1 MGDYMDLKQYIPF
14 EKKEFRPH
22 QEEAINDI
30 LKSIEEGNKF
40 TILNAPVGVGKA
52 FSLDTIVPTDNGF
65 KKIKDIKIGD
75 YVFNDHGQKVKV
87 LNKSQIWYDRPC
99 FRITFKNGFEVIAD
113 ENHEWIC
120 NYNVD
125 SKQTKEFRK
134 RSTKEM
140 YENYRTKEKYRHY
153 IKKPSP
159 MQYSKKQ
166 LPIPP
171 YTLGIWLS
179 DGTATCSDITVN
191 NQDLSIWDEIENEG
205 FHISDKYRPKGNAN
219 TSAILNFHH
228 LLVENN
234 LIKNKHIPD
243 CYLNASYKDRL
254 SLVQGLIDGD
264 GHVDQR
270 GQVEF
275 SNNNYQIVKS
285 LKILLAS
292 FGIETR
298 ITSRIPKLNGKP
310 CSRNYR
316 LNFVATQDIPVTR
329 LSRYK
334 KNIRKPKRQWN
345 TTYAIYSI
353 EPVGLY
359 DTVCIQVEGGIFC
372 VGEEYIPTH
381 NSLIGYVLAKK
392 LEEDGLH
399 TYLCTGTKI
408 LQSQYIQDFK
418 DVKTIKGRANF
429 QCYTEPLLDC
439 ANGMCQSRSNF
450 HCESKPILKE
460 DWIFDGAPLPCD
472 SIEIDGIKR
481 FYGDPE
487 FDEMFTKN
495 MCPYWKQ
502 KINGIMSPITMLNY
516 DYLISDLRFVQHLPH
531 RKLLVADEAHNI
543 EKILMR
549 QLETSF
555 SPSAVF
561 RETDF
566 MFKESV
572 NIVDWIE
579 QVAEV
584 ADRYKKR
591 IKTVESERTKKRM
604 EEKYHKFV
612 TLHTLLEDNPAN
624 WVFIKD
630 KNNKGVYY
638 TFKPIMV
645 SEYSR
650 LIFSIAEHVLLMTG
664 TVLKQ
669 DIFARD
675 LGINDFSYIE
685 IPSVIPS
692 CNRPIVKMY
701 AGPMSKSSIDAT
713 MPNMIATIK
722 MLAEKHKNEKGL
734 ISTYTYSIANKLQK
748 ALRSDNRFM
757 FHDQNN
763 KEKVFERFK
772 KNKTNKILVSPVA
785 FEGVDFLY
793 DEARFHLIVKDPF
806 PNLGDRQL
814 SIRDNIDYGYIFR
827 ERCRVLS
834 QAYGRCNRASD
845 DHSITYLLDSRLESL
860 LGPSTLVTSYF
871 LEGLVD
877 MRYED
882 TLVLTDDAYS
892 KLTKDNKRKTHDFE
906 REVELHILHDIEDG
920 YDSLEKLHIAYKQF
934 PSDSYKYI
942 IPGVNRLL
950 KHGAI
955 KYK

>member
-1 MGDYMDLKQYIPF
+1 MDLKQYIPF
-14 EKKEFRPH
+14 EKKEFRQH
-22 QEEAINDI
+22 QEKAIGDI
-30 LKSIEEGNKF
+30 IDSIEDGNRF
-40 TILNAPVGVGKA
+40 TILNAPVGSG
-52 FSLDTIVPTDNGF
+52 
-65 KKIKDIKIGD
+65 
-75 YVFNDHGQKVKV
+75 
-87 LNKSQIWYDRPC
+87 
-99 FRITFKNGFEVIAD
+99 
-113 ENHEWIC
+113 
-120 NYNVD
+120 
-125 SKQTKEFRK
+125 
-134 RSTKEM
+134 
-140 YENYRTKEKYRHY
+140 
-153 IKKPSP
+153 
-159 MQYSKKQ
+159 
-166 LPIPP
+166 
-171 YTLGIWLS
+171 
-179 DGTATCSDITVN
+179 
-191 NQDLSIWDEIENEG
+191 
-205 FHISDKYRPKGNAN
+205 
-219 TSAILNFHH
+219 
-228 LLVENN
+228 
-234 LIKNKHIPD
+234 
-243 CYLNASYKDRL
+243 
-254 SLVQGLIDGD
+254 
-264 GHVDQR
+264 
-270 GQVEF
+270 
-275 SNNNYQIVKS
+275 KS
-285 LKILLAS
+285 LL
-292 FGIETR
+292 GY
-298 ITSRIPKLNGKP
+298 IT
-310 CSRNYR
+310 
-316 LNFVATQDIPVTR
+316 
-329 LSRYK
+329 
-334 KNIRKPKRQWN
+334 
-345 TTYAIYSI
+345 
-353 EPVGLY
+353 
-359 DTVCIQVEGGIFC
+359 
-372 VGEEYIPTH
+372 
-381 NSLIGYVLAKK
+381 AKYFENK
-392 LEEDGLH
+392 GHHH

-439 ANGMCQSRSNF
+439 ANGMCQSHSNF

-460 DWIFDGAPLPCD
+460 DWIFDGAPLPWD
-472 SIEIDGIKR
+472 PIEIDGIKR

-487 FDEMFTKN
+487 FDEMFIKN

-555 SPSAVF
+555 SPSVVF
-561 RETDF
+561 KETDF
-566 MFKESV
+566 MLKESI

-591 IKTVESERTKKRM
+591 IKTVESEKTKKRM

-630 KNNKGVYY
+630 QNSKGVYY
-638 TFKPIMV
+638 TFKPIMI

-701 AGPMSKSSIDAT
+701 AGSMARSSIDAT

-734 ISTYTYSIANKLQK
+734 INTYTYSIANRLQK
-748 ALRSDNRFM
+748 ALGSDSRFM

-772 KNKTNKILVSPVA
+772 KDKTNKILVSPVA
-785 FEGVDFLY
+785 FEGIDLSY
-793 DEARFHLIVKDPF
+793 DVARFHLIVKDPF
-806 PNLGDRQL
+806 PNIGDKQL
-814 SIRDNIDYGYIFR
+814 STRDSIDYGYIFR
-827 ERCRVLS
+827 DRCRALS
-834 QAYGRCNRASD
+834 QAYGRCVRGPSD
-845 DHSITYLLDSRLESL
+845 YAVTYLLDSRIESL

-882 TLVLTDDAYS
+882 TLILADDAYS
-892 KLTKDNKRKTHDFE
+892 RLTKDNKRKTHDFE
-906 REVELHILHDIEDG
+906 REVELNILHDIEDG
-920 YDSLEKLHIAYKQF
+920 YNSLEKLHTVYKQF

-955 KYK
+955 KYKE

>member
-1 MGDYMDLKQYIPF
+1 MDLKQYIPF
-14 EKKEFRPH
+14 EKKEFRQH
-22 QEEAINDI
+22 QEKAISDI
-30 LKSIEEGNKF
+30 IDSIEDGNRF
-40 TILNAPVGVGKA
+40 TILNAPVGSG
-52 FSLDTIVPTDNGF
+52 
-65 KKIKDIKIGD
+65 
-75 YVFNDHGQKVKV
+75 
-87 LNKSQIWYDRPC
+87 
-99 FRITFKNGFEVIAD
+99 
-113 ENHEWIC
+113 
-120 NYNVD
+120 
-125 SKQTKEFRK
+125 
-134 RSTKEM
+134 
-140 YENYRTKEKYRHY
+140 
-153 IKKPSP
+153 
-159 MQYSKKQ
+159 
-166 LPIPP
+166 
-171 YTLGIWLS
+171 
-179 DGTATCSDITVN
+179 
-191 NQDLSIWDEIENEG
+191 
-205 FHISDKYRPKGNAN
+205 
-219 TSAILNFHH
+219 
-228 LLVENN
+228 
-234 LIKNKHIPD
+234 
-243 CYLNASYKDRL
+243 
-254 SLVQGLIDGD
+254 
-264 GHVDQR
+264 
-270 GQVEF
+270 
-275 SNNNYQIVKS
+275 KS
-285 LKILLAS
+285 LL
-292 FGIETR
+292 GY
-298 ITSRIPKLNGKP
+298 IT
-310 CSRNYR
+310 
-316 LNFVATQDIPVTR
+316 
-329 LSRYK
+329 
-334 KNIRKPKRQWN
+334 
-345 TTYAIYSI
+345 
-353 EPVGLY
+353 
-359 DTVCIQVEGGIFC
+359 
-372 VGEEYIPTH
+372 
-381 NSLIGYVLAKK
+381 AKYFENK
-392 LEEDGLH
+392 GHHH

-439 ANGMCQSRSNF
+439 ANGMCQSHSNF

-472 SIEIDGIKR
+472 PIEIDGIKR

-555 SPSAVF
+555 SPSVVF
-561 RETDF
+561 KETDF

-591 IKTVESERTKKRM
+591 IKTVESEKTKKRM

-612 TLHTLLEDNPAN
+612 TLHALLEDNPAN

-630 KNNKGVYY
+630 QSSKGVYY
-638 TFKPIMV
+638 TFKPIMI

-701 AGPMSKSSIDAT
+701 AGSMSRSSIDST

-722 MLAEKHKNEKGL
+722 MLAEKHKDEKGL
-734 ISTYTYSIANKLQK
+734 INTYTYSIANRLQK
-748 ALRSDNRFM
+748 ALGSDSRFM

-785 FEGVDFLY
+785 FEGIDLLY
-793 DEARFHLIVKDPF
+793 DAARFHLIVKDPF
-806 PNLGDRQL
+806 PNIGDKQL
-814 SIRDNIDYGYIFR
+814 STRDSIDYGYIFR
-827 ERCRVLS
+827 DRCRILS
-834 QAYGRCNRASD
+834 QAYGRCIRAPSD
-845 DHSITYLLDSRLESL
+845 YAVTYLLDSRIESL

-892 KLTKDNKRKTHDFE
+892 KLTKDNKRKTHEFE
-906 REVELHILHDIEDG
+906 REVELNILHDIEDG

>member
-1 MGDYMDLKQYIPF
+1 MDLKQYIPF
-14 EKKEFRPH
+14 EKKEFRQH
-22 QEEAINDI
+22 QEKAIGDI
-30 LKSIEEGNKF
+30 IDSIEDGNRF
-40 TILNAPVGVGKA
+40 TILNAPVGSG
-52 FSLDTIVPTDNGF
+52 
-65 KKIKDIKIGD
+65 
-75 YVFNDHGQKVKV
+75 
-87 LNKSQIWYDRPC
+87 
-99 FRITFKNGFEVIAD
+99 
-113 ENHEWIC
+113 
-120 NYNVD
+120 
-125 SKQTKEFRK
+125 
-134 RSTKEM
+134 
-140 YENYRTKEKYRHY
+140 
-153 IKKPSP
+153 
-159 MQYSKKQ
+159 
-166 LPIPP
+166 
-171 YTLGIWLS
+171 
-179 DGTATCSDITVN
+179 
-191 NQDLSIWDEIENEG
+191 
-205 FHISDKYRPKGNAN
+205 
-219 TSAILNFHH
+219 
-228 LLVENN
+228 
-234 LIKNKHIPD
+234 
-243 CYLNASYKDRL
+243 
-254 SLVQGLIDGD
+254 
-264 GHVDQR
+264 
-270 GQVEF
+270 
-275 SNNNYQIVKS
+275 KS
-285 LKILLAS
+285 LL
-292 FGIETR
+292 GY
-298 ITSRIPKLNGKP
+298 IT
-310 CSRNYR
+310 
-316 LNFVATQDIPVTR
+316 
-329 LSRYK
+329 
-334 KNIRKPKRQWN
+334 
-345 TTYAIYSI
+345 
-353 EPVGLY
+353 
-359 DTVCIQVEGGIFC
+359 
-372 VGEEYIPTH
+372 
-381 NSLIGYVLAKK
+381 AKYFENK
-392 LEEDGLH
+392 GHHH

-439 ANGMCQSRSNF
+439 ANGMCQSHSNF

-460 DWIFDGAPLPCD
+460 DWIFDGAPLPWD
-472 SIEIDGIKR
+472 PIEIDGIKR

-555 SPSAVF
+555 SPSVVF
-561 RETDF
+561 KETDF

-591 IKTVESERTKKRM
+591 IKTVESEKTKKRM

-624 WVFIKD
+624 WVFTKD
-630 KNNKGVYY
+630 KNSKGVYY
-638 TFKPIMV
+638 TFKPIMI

-675 LGINDFSYIE
+675 LGIDDFSYIE

-701 AGPMSKSSIDAT
+701 AGSMARSSIDAT

-734 ISTYTYSIANKLQK
+734 INTYTYSIANRLQK
-748 ALRSDNRFM
+748 ALGSDSRFM

-772 KNKTNKILVSPVA
+772 KDKTNKILVSPVA
-785 FEGVDFLY
+785 FEGIDLSY
-793 DEARFHLIVKDPF
+793 DVARFHLIVKDPF
-806 PNLGDRQL
+806 PNIGDKQL
-814 SIRDNIDYGYIFR
+814 STRDSIDYGYIFR
-827 ERCRVLS
+827 DRCRVLS
-834 QAYGRCNRASD
+834 QAYGRCIRGPSD
-845 DHSITYLLDSRLESL
+845 YAVTYLLDSRIENL

-892 KLTKDNKRKTHDFE
+892 KLTKDNKRKTHEFE
-906 REVELHILHDIEDG
+906 REVELNILHDIEDG

>member
-1 MGDYMDLKQYIPF
+1 MDLRQYIPF
-14 EKKEFRPH
+14 EEKKFRPH
-22 QEEAINDI
+22 QEKAINDI
-30 LKSIEEGNKF
+30 LDSIEDGNRF
-40 TILNAPVGVGKA
+40 TILNAPVGSGK
-52 FSLDTIVPTDNGF
+52 
-65 KKIKDIKIGD
+65 
-75 YVFNDHGQKVKV
+75 
-87 LNKSQIWYDRPC
+87 
-99 FRITFKNGFEVIAD
+99 
-113 ENHEWIC
+113 
-120 NYNVD
+120 
-125 SKQTKEFRK
+125 
-134 RSTKEM
+134 
-140 YENYRTKEKYRHY
+140 
-153 IKKPSP
+153 
-159 MQYSKKQ
+159 
-166 LPIPP
+166 
-171 YTLGIWLS
+171 
-179 DGTATCSDITVN
+179 
-191 NQDLSIWDEIENEG
+191 
-205 FHISDKYRPKGNAN
+205 
-219 TSAILNFHH
+219 
-228 LLVENN
+228 
-234 LIKNKHIPD
+234 
-243 CYLNASYKDRL
+243 
-254 SLVQGLIDGD
+254 
-264 GHVDQR
+264 
-270 GQVEF
+270 
-275 SNNNYQIVKS
+275 
-285 LKILLAS
+285 
-292 FGIETR
+292 
-298 ITSRIPKLNGKP
+298 
-310 CSRNYR
+310 
-316 LNFVATQDIPVTR
+316 
-329 LSRYK
+329 
-334 KNIRKPKRQWN
+334 
-345 TTYAIYSI
+345 
-353 EPVGLY
+353 
-359 DTVCIQVEGGIFC
+359 
-372 VGEEYIPTH
+372 
-381 NSLIGYVLAKK
+381 SLIGYVLAKK

-439 ANGMCQSRSNF
+439 ANGMCQSHSNF

-460 DWIFDGAPLPCD
+460 DWIFDGAPLPWD
-472 SIEIDGIKR
+472 PIEIDGIKR

-555 SPSAVF
+555 SPSVVF
-561 RETDF
+561 KETDF

-572 NIVDWIE
+572 NILDWIE

-591 IKTVESERTKKRM
+591 IKTVESEKTKKRM

-630 KNNKGVYY
+630 KNSKGVYY

-701 AGPMSKSSIDAT
+701 AGSMARSSIDAT

-734 ISTYTYSIANKLQK
+734 INTYTYSIANRLQK
-748 ALRSDNRFM
+748 ALGSDSRFM

-785 FEGVDFLY
+785 IEGIDLSY
-793 DEARFHLIVKDPF
+793 DLARFHLIVKDPF
-806 PNLGDRQL
+806 PNIGDKQL
-814 SIRDNIDYGYIFR
+814 STRDNIDYGYIFR
-827 ERCRVLS
+827 DRCRVLS
-834 QAYGRCNRASD
+834 QAYGRCIRAPSD
-845 DHSITYLLDSRLESL
+845 YAVTYLLDSRIESL

-882 TLVLTDDAYS
+882 TLVLADDAYS
-892 KLTKDNKRKTHDFE
+892 RLTKDNKRKTHDFE
-906 REVELHILHDIEDG
+906 REVELNILHDIEDG
-920 YDSLEKLHIAYKQF
+920 YNSLEKLHTAYKQF

-955 KYK
+955 KYKE

>member
-1 MGDYMDLKQYIPF
+1 MDLKQYIPF
-14 EKKEFRPH
+14 EKKEFRQH
-22 QEEAINDI
+22 QEKAICDI
-30 LKSIEEGNKF
+30 IDSIEDGNRF
-40 TILNAPVGVGKA
+40 TILNAPVGSG
-52 FSLDTIVPTDNGF
+52 
-65 KKIKDIKIGD
+65 
-75 YVFNDHGQKVKV
+75 
-87 LNKSQIWYDRPC
+87 
-99 FRITFKNGFEVIAD
+99 
-113 ENHEWIC
+113 
-120 NYNVD
+120 
-125 SKQTKEFRK
+125 
-134 RSTKEM
+134 
-140 YENYRTKEKYRHY
+140 
-153 IKKPSP
+153 
-159 MQYSKKQ
+159 
-166 LPIPP
+166 
-171 YTLGIWLS
+171 
-179 DGTATCSDITVN
+179 
-191 NQDLSIWDEIENEG
+191 
-205 FHISDKYRPKGNAN
+205 
-219 TSAILNFHH
+219 
-228 LLVENN
+228 
-234 LIKNKHIPD
+234 
-243 CYLNASYKDRL
+243 
-254 SLVQGLIDGD
+254 
-264 GHVDQR
+264 
-270 GQVEF
+270 
-275 SNNNYQIVKS
+275 KS
-285 LKILLAS
+285 LL
-292 FGIETR
+292 GY
-298 ITSRIPKLNGKP
+298 IT
-310 CSRNYR
+310 
-316 LNFVATQDIPVTR
+316 
-329 LSRYK
+329 
-334 KNIRKPKRQWN
+334 
-345 TTYAIYSI
+345 
-353 EPVGLY
+353 
-359 DTVCIQVEGGIFC
+359 
-372 VGEEYIPTH
+372 
-381 NSLIGYVLAKK
+381 AKYFENK
-392 LEEDGLH
+392 GHHH

-439 ANGMCQSRSNF
+439 ANGMCQSHSNF

-460 DWIFDGAPLPCD
+460 DWIFDGAPLPWD
-472 SIEIDGIKR
+472 PIEIDGIKR

-555 SPSAVF
+555 SPSVVF
-561 RETDF
+561 KETDF

-591 IKTVESERTKKRM
+591 IKTVESEKTKKRM

-624 WVFIKD
+624 WVFTKD
-630 KNNKGVYY
+630 KNSKGVYY
-638 TFKPIMV
+638 TFKPIMI

-675 LGINDFSYIE
+675 LGIDDFSYIE

-701 AGPMSKSSIDAT
+701 AGSMARSSIDAT

-734 ISTYTYSIANKLQK
+734 INTYTYSIANRLQK
-748 ALRSDNRFM
+748 ALGSDSRFM

-772 KNKTNKILVSPVA
+772 KDKTNKILVSPVA
-785 FEGVDFLY
+785 FEGIDLSY
-793 DEARFHLIVKDPF
+793 DVARFHLIVKDPF
-806 PNLGDRQL
+806 PNIGDKQL
-814 SIRDNIDYGYIFR
+814 STRDSIDYGYIFR
-827 ERCRVLS
+827 DRCRVLS
-834 QAYGRCNRASD
+834 QAYGRCIRGPSD
-845 DHSITYLLDSRLESL
+845 YAVTYLLDSRIENL

-892 KLTKDNKRKTHDFE
+892 KLTKDNKRKTHEFE
-906 REVELHILHDIEDG
+906 REVELNILHDIEDG

>member
-1 MGDYMDLKQYIPF
+1 MDLKQYIPF
-14 EKKEFRPH
+14 EKKEFRQH
-22 QEEAINDI
+22 QEKAICDI
-30 LKSIEEGNKF
+30 IDSIEDGNRF
-40 TILNAPVGVGKA
+40 TILNAPVGSG
-52 FSLDTIVPTDNGF
+52 
-65 KKIKDIKIGD
+65 
-75 YVFNDHGQKVKV
+75 
-87 LNKSQIWYDRPC
+87 
-99 FRITFKNGFEVIAD
+99 
-113 ENHEWIC
+113 
-120 NYNVD
+120 
-125 SKQTKEFRK
+125 
-134 RSTKEM
+134 
-140 YENYRTKEKYRHY
+140 
-153 IKKPSP
+153 
-159 MQYSKKQ
+159 
-166 LPIPP
+166 
-171 YTLGIWLS
+171 
-179 DGTATCSDITVN
+179 
-191 NQDLSIWDEIENEG
+191 
-205 FHISDKYRPKGNAN
+205 
-219 TSAILNFHH
+219 
-228 LLVENN
+228 
-234 LIKNKHIPD
+234 
-243 CYLNASYKDRL
+243 
-254 SLVQGLIDGD
+254 
-264 GHVDQR
+264 
-270 GQVEF
+270 
-275 SNNNYQIVKS
+275 KS
-285 LKILLAS
+285 LL
-292 FGIETR
+292 GY
-298 ITSRIPKLNGKP
+298 IT
-310 CSRNYR
+310 
-316 LNFVATQDIPVTR
+316 
-329 LSRYK
+329 
-334 KNIRKPKRQWN
+334 
-345 TTYAIYSI
+345 
-353 EPVGLY
+353 
-359 DTVCIQVEGGIFC
+359 
-372 VGEEYIPTH
+372 
-381 NSLIGYVLAKK
+381 AKYFENK
-392 LEEDGLH
+392 GHHH

-439 ANGMCQSRSNF
+439 ANGMCQSHSNF

-460 DWIFDGAPLPCD
+460 DWIFDGAPLPWD
-472 SIEIDGIKR
+472 PIEIDGIKR

-487 FDEMFTKN
+487 FDDMFTKD

-555 SPSAVF
+555 SPSVVF
-561 RETDF
+561 KETDF
-566 MFKESV
+566 MLKESV

-591 IKTVESERTKKRM
+591 IKTVESEKTKKRM

-630 KNNKGVYY
+630 QSSKGVYY

-692 CNRPIVKMY
+692 RNRPIVKMY
-701 AGPMSKSSIDAT
+701 AGSMARSSIDAT

-734 ISTYTYSIANKLQK
+734 INTYTYSIANRLQK
-748 ALRSDNRFM
+748 ALGSDSRFM

-785 FEGVDFLY
+785 FEGIDLLY
-793 DEARFHLIVKDPF
+793 DAARFHLIVKDPF
-806 PNLGDRQL
+806 PNIGDKQL
-814 SIRDNIDYGYIFR
+814 STRDSIDYGYIFR
-827 ERCRVLS
+827 DRCRILS
-834 QAYGRCNRASD
+834 QAYGRCIRGPSD
-845 DHSITYLLDSRLESL
+845 YAVTYLLDSRIESL

-882 TLVLTDDAYS
+882 TLILADDAYS
-892 KLTKDNKRKTHDFE
+892 RLTKDNKRKTHDFE
-906 REVELHILHDIEDG
+906 REVELNILHDIEDG
-920 YDSLEKLHIAYKQF
+920 YNSLEKLHTAYKQF

-942 IPGVNRLL
+942 IPGVNMLL

-955 KYK
+955 KYKE

>member
-1 MGDYMDLKQYIPF
+1 MDLKQYIPF
-14 EKKEFRPH
+14 EKKGFRPH

-65 KKIKDIKIGD
+65 KEIKDIKIGD
-75 YVFNDHGQKVKV
+75 YVFNDQGQKVKV

-120 NYNVD
+120 NYSID
-125 SKQTKEFRK
+125 SRQTKEFRK

-140 YENYRTKEKYRHY
+140 YENYRTREKYRHY

-191 NQDLSIWDEIENEG
+191 NQDLIIWDEIENEG
-205 FHISDKYRPKGNAN
+205 FHISDKYRSKGNAN

-228 LLVENN
+228 LLRENN

-254 SLVQGLIDGD
+254 SLIQGLIDGD
-264 GHVDQR
+264 GYVDQR

-298 ITSRIPKLNGKP
+298 IASRIPKLNGKP

-316 LNFVATQDIPVTR
+316 LTFGATQDIQVTR
-329 LSRYK
+329 LPRYK
-334 KNIRKPKRQWN
+334 KNIRRPKRQWN
-345 TTYAIYSI
+345 TTYSIYSI
-353 EPVGLY
+353 EPAGLY

-392 LEEDGLH
+392 LEEDDLH

-439 ANGMCQSRSNF
+439 ANGMCQSHSNF

-460 DWIFDGAPLPCD
+460 DWIFDGAPLPWD
-472 SIEIDGIKR
+472 PIEINGVKR

-566 MFKESV
+566 MLKESV

-591 IKTVESERTKKRM
+591 IKTVESEKTKKRM

-630 KNNKGVYY
+630 QNSKGVYY

-692 CNRPIVKMY
+692 RNRPIVKMY
-701 AGPMSKSSIDAT
+701 AGSMARSSIDTT

-734 ISTYTYSIANKLQK
+734 INTYTYSIANRLQK
-748 ALRSDNRFM
+748 ALGSDSRFV

-785 FEGVDFLY
+785 FEGIDLPY
-793 DEARFHLIVKDPF
+793 DVARFHLIVKDPF
-806 PNLGDRQL
+806 PNIGDKQL
-814 SIRDNIDYGYIFR
+814 STRDSIDYGYIFR
-827 ERCRVLS
+827 DRCRILS
-834 QAYGRCNRASD
+834 QAYGRCIRAPSD
-845 DHSITYLLDSRLESL
+845 YAVTYLLDSRIESL

-882 TLVLTDDAYS
+882 TLTLTDDAYS
-892 KLTKDNKRKTHDFE
+892 RLTKDNKRKTHDFE
-906 REVELHILHDIEDG
+906 REVELNILHDIEDG
-920 YDSLEKLHIAYKQF
+920 YNSLEKLHTAYKQF

-955 KYK
+955 KYKE

>member
-1 MGDYMDLKQYIPF
+1 MDLKQYIPF
-14 EKKEFRPH
+14 EKKEFRQH
-22 QEEAINDI
+22 QEKAICDI
-30 LKSIEEGNKF
+30 IDSIEDGNRF
-40 TILNAPVGVGKA
+40 TILNAPVGSG
-52 FSLDTIVPTDNGF
+52 
-65 KKIKDIKIGD
+65 
-75 YVFNDHGQKVKV
+75 
-87 LNKSQIWYDRPC
+87 
-99 FRITFKNGFEVIAD
+99 
-113 ENHEWIC
+113 
-120 NYNVD
+120 
-125 SKQTKEFRK
+125 
-134 RSTKEM
+134 
-140 YENYRTKEKYRHY
+140 
-153 IKKPSP
+153 
-159 MQYSKKQ
+159 
-166 LPIPP
+166 
-171 YTLGIWLS
+171 
-179 DGTATCSDITVN
+179 
-191 NQDLSIWDEIENEG
+191 
-205 FHISDKYRPKGNAN
+205 
-219 TSAILNFHH
+219 
-228 LLVENN
+228 
-234 LIKNKHIPD
+234 
-243 CYLNASYKDRL
+243 
-254 SLVQGLIDGD
+254 
-264 GHVDQR
+264 
-270 GQVEF
+270 
-275 SNNNYQIVKS
+275 KS
-285 LKILLAS
+285 LL
-292 FGIETR
+292 GY
-298 ITSRIPKLNGKP
+298 IT
-310 CSRNYR
+310 
-316 LNFVATQDIPVTR
+316 
-329 LSRYK
+329 
-334 KNIRKPKRQWN
+334 
-345 TTYAIYSI
+345 
-353 EPVGLY
+353 
-359 DTVCIQVEGGIFC
+359 
-372 VGEEYIPTH
+372 
-381 NSLIGYVLAKK
+381 AKYFENK
-392 LEEDGLH
+392 GHHH

-439 ANGMCQSRSNF
+439 ANGMCQSHSNF

-460 DWIFDGAPLPCD
+460 DWIFDGAPLPWD
-472 SIEIDGIKR
+472 PIEIDGIKR

-555 SPSAVF
+555 SPSVVF
-561 RETDF
+561 KETDF

-591 IKTVESERTKKRM
+591 IKTVESEKTKKRM

-624 WVFIKD
+624 WVFTKD
-630 KNNKGVYY
+630 KNSKGVYY
-638 TFKPIMV
+638 TFKPIMI

-675 LGINDFSYIE
+675 LGIDDFSYIE

-701 AGPMSKSSIDAT
+701 AGSMARSSIDAT

-722 MLAEKHKNEKGL
+722 MIAEKHKNEKGL
-734 ISTYTYSIANKLQK
+734 INTYTYSIANRLQK
-748 ALRSDNRFM
+748 ALGSDSRFM

-772 KNKTNKILVSPVA
+772 KDKTNKILVSPVA
-785 FEGVDFLY
+785 FEGIDLSY
-793 DEARFHLIVKDPF
+793 DVARFHLIVKDPF
-806 PNLGDRQL
+806 PNIGDKQL
-814 SIRDNIDYGYIFR
+814 STRDSIDYGYIFR
-827 ERCRVLS
+827 DRCRVLS
-834 QAYGRCNRASD
+834 QAYGRCIRGPSD
-845 DHSITYLLDSRLESL
+845 YAVTYLLDSRIENL

-892 KLTKDNKRKTHDFE
+892 KLTKDNKRKTHEFE
-906 REVELHILHDIEDG
+906 REVELNILHDIEDG

>member
-1 MGDYMDLKQYIPF
+1 MDLRQYIPF
-14 EKKEFRPH
+14 EEKKFRPH
-22 QEEAINDI
+22 QEKAINDI
-30 LKSIEEGNKF
+30 LDSIEDGNRF
-40 TILNAPVGVGKA
+40 TILNAPVGSG
-52 FSLDTIVPTDNGF
+52 
-65 KKIKDIKIGD
+65 
-75 YVFNDHGQKVKV
+75 
-87 LNKSQIWYDRPC
+87 
-99 FRITFKNGFEVIAD
+99 
-113 ENHEWIC
+113 
-120 NYNVD
+120 
-125 SKQTKEFRK
+125 
-134 RSTKEM
+134 
-140 YENYRTKEKYRHY
+140 
-153 IKKPSP
+153 
-159 MQYSKKQ
+159 
-166 LPIPP
+166 
-171 YTLGIWLS
+171 
-179 DGTATCSDITVN
+179 
-191 NQDLSIWDEIENEG
+191 
-205 FHISDKYRPKGNAN
+205 
-219 TSAILNFHH
+219 
-228 LLVENN
+228 
-234 LIKNKHIPD
+234 
-243 CYLNASYKDRL
+243 
-254 SLVQGLIDGD
+254 
-264 GHVDQR
+264 
-270 GQVEF
+270 
-275 SNNNYQIVKS
+275 KS
-285 LKILLAS
+285 LL
-292 FGIETR
+292 
-298 ITSRIPKLNGKP
+298 
-310 CSRNYR
+310 
-316 LNFVATQDIPVTR
+316 
-329 LSRYK
+329 
-334 KNIRKPKRQWN
+334 
-345 TTYAIYSI
+345 
-353 EPVGLY
+353 
-359 DTVCIQVEGGIFC
+359 
-372 VGEEYIPTH
+372 
-381 NSLIGYVLAKK
+381 GYVLAKK

-439 ANGMCQSRSNF
+439 ANGMCQSHSNF

-472 SIEIDGIKR
+472 PIEIDGIKR

-555 SPSAVF
+555 SPSVVF
-561 RETDF
+561 KEIDF

-591 IKTVESERTKKRM
+591 IKTVESEKTKKRM

-630 KNNKGVYY
+630 KNSKGVYY

-685 IPSVIPS
+685 IPSIIPS
-692 CNRPIVKMY
+692 RNRPIVKMY
-701 AGPMSKSSIDAT
+701 AGSMARSSIDST

-722 MLAEKHKNEKGL
+722 MLAEKHKDEKGL
-734 ISTYTYSIANKLQK
+734 INTYTYSIANRLQK
-748 ALRSDNRFM
+748 ALGSDSRFL

-785 FEGVDFLY
+785 FEGIDLLY
-793 DEARFHLIVKDPF
+793 DAARFHLIVKDPF
-806 PNLGDRQL
+806 PNIGDKQL
-814 SIRDNIDYGYIFR
+814 STRDSIDYGYIFR
-827 ERCRVLS
+827 DRCRILS
-834 QAYGRCNRASD
+834 QAYGRCVRAPSD
-845 DHSITYLLDSRLESL
+845 YAVTYLLDSRIESL

-892 KLTKDNKRKTHDFE
+892 KLTKDNKRKTHEFE
-906 REVELHILHDIEDG
+906 REVELNILHDIEDG

>member
-1 MGDYMDLKQYIPF
+1 MDLRQYIPF
-14 EKKEFRPH
+14 EEKKFRPH
-22 QEEAINDI
+22 QEKAINDI
-30 LKSIEEGNKF
+30 LDSIEDGNRF
-40 TILNAPVGVGKA
+40 TILNAPVGSGK
-52 FSLDTIVPTDNGF
+52 
-65 KKIKDIKIGD
+65 
-75 YVFNDHGQKVKV
+75 
-87 LNKSQIWYDRPC
+87 
-99 FRITFKNGFEVIAD
+99 
-113 ENHEWIC
+113 
-120 NYNVD
+120 
-125 SKQTKEFRK
+125 
-134 RSTKEM
+134 
-140 YENYRTKEKYRHY
+140 
-153 IKKPSP
+153 
-159 MQYSKKQ
+159 
-166 LPIPP
+166 
-171 YTLGIWLS
+171 
-179 DGTATCSDITVN
+179 
-191 NQDLSIWDEIENEG
+191 
-205 FHISDKYRPKGNAN
+205 
-219 TSAILNFHH
+219 
-228 LLVENN
+228 
-234 LIKNKHIPD
+234 
-243 CYLNASYKDRL
+243 
-254 SLVQGLIDGD
+254 
-264 GHVDQR
+264 
-270 GQVEF
+270 
-275 SNNNYQIVKS
+275 
-285 LKILLAS
+285 
-292 FGIETR
+292 
-298 ITSRIPKLNGKP
+298 
-310 CSRNYR
+310 
-316 LNFVATQDIPVTR
+316 
-329 LSRYK
+329 
-334 KNIRKPKRQWN
+334 
-345 TTYAIYSI
+345 
-353 EPVGLY
+353 
-359 DTVCIQVEGGIFC
+359 
-372 VGEEYIPTH
+372 
-381 NSLIGYVLAKK
+381 SLIGYVLAKK

-429 QCYTEPLLDC
+429 QCYMEPLLDC
-439 ANGMCQSRSNF
+439 ANGMCQSHSNF

-460 DWIFDGAPLPCD
+460 DWIFDGAPLPWD
-472 SIEIDGIKR
+472 PIEIDGIKR

-555 SPSAVF
+555 SPSVVF
-561 RETDF
+561 KETDF

-572 NIVDWIE
+572 NILDWIE

-591 IKTVESERTKKRM
+591 IKTVESEKTKKRM

-630 KNNKGVYY
+630 KNSKGVYY

-701 AGPMSKSSIDAT
+701 AGSMARSSIDAT

-734 ISTYTYSIANKLQK
+734 INTYTYSIANRLQK
-748 ALRSDNRFM
+748 ALGSDSRFM

-785 FEGVDFLY
+785 IEGIDLSY
-793 DEARFHLIVKDPF
+793 DLARFHLIVKDPF
-806 PNLGDRQL
+806 PNIGDKQL
-814 SIRDNIDYGYIFR
+814 STRDNIDYGYIFR
-827 ERCRVLS
+827 DRCRVLS
-834 QAYGRCNRASD
+834 QAYGRCIRAPSD
-845 DHSITYLLDSRLESL
+845 YAVTYLLDSRIESL

-882 TLVLTDDAYS
+882 TLVLADDAYS
-892 KLTKDNKRKTHDFE
+892 RLTKDNKRKTHDFE
-906 REVELHILHDIEDG
+906 REVELNILHDIEDG
-920 YDSLEKLHIAYKQF
+920 YNSLEKLHTAYKQF

-955 KYK
+955 KYKE

>member
-1 MGDYMDLKQYIPF
+1 MDLRQYIPF
-14 EKKEFRPH
+14 EKKEFRQH
-22 QEEAINDI
+22 QEKAICDI
-30 LKSIEEGNKF
+30 IDSIEDGNRF
-40 TILNAPVGVGKA
+40 TILNAPVGSG
-52 FSLDTIVPTDNGF
+52 
-65 KKIKDIKIGD
+65 
-75 YVFNDHGQKVKV
+75 
-87 LNKSQIWYDRPC
+87 
-99 FRITFKNGFEVIAD
+99 
-113 ENHEWIC
+113 
-120 NYNVD
+120 
-125 SKQTKEFRK
+125 
-134 RSTKEM
+134 
-140 YENYRTKEKYRHY
+140 
-153 IKKPSP
+153 
-159 MQYSKKQ
+159 
-166 LPIPP
+166 
-171 YTLGIWLS
+171 
-179 DGTATCSDITVN
+179 
-191 NQDLSIWDEIENEG
+191 
-205 FHISDKYRPKGNAN
+205 
-219 TSAILNFHH
+219 
-228 LLVENN
+228 
-234 LIKNKHIPD
+234 
-243 CYLNASYKDRL
+243 
-254 SLVQGLIDGD
+254 
-264 GHVDQR
+264 
-270 GQVEF
+270 
-275 SNNNYQIVKS
+275 KS
-285 LKILLAS
+285 LL
-292 FGIETR
+292 GY
-298 ITSRIPKLNGKP
+298 IT
-310 CSRNYR
+310 
-316 LNFVATQDIPVTR
+316 
-329 LSRYK
+329 
-334 KNIRKPKRQWN
+334 
-345 TTYAIYSI
+345 
-353 EPVGLY
+353 
-359 DTVCIQVEGGIFC
+359 
-372 VGEEYIPTH
+372 
-381 NSLIGYVLAKK
+381 AKYFENK
-392 LEEDGLH
+392 GHHH

-439 ANGMCQSRSNF
+439 ANGMCQSHSNF

-460 DWIFDGAPLPCD
+460 DWIFDGVPLPWD
-472 SIEIDGIKR
+472 PIEIDGVKR

-487 FDEMFTKN
+487 FDEMFTKD

-555 SPSAVF
+555 SPSVVF
-561 RETDF
+561 KETDF

-591 IKTVESERTKKRM
+591 IKTVESEKTKKRM

-630 KNNKGVYY
+630 QNSKGVYY
-638 TFKPIMV
+638 TFKPIMI

-675 LGINDFSYIE
+675 LGIDDFSYIE

-701 AGPMSKSSIDAT
+701 AGPMSRSSIDAT

-734 ISTYTYSIANKLQK
+734 INTYTYSIANRLQK
-748 ALRSDNRFM
+748 VLGSDSRFM

-772 KNKTNKILVSPVA
+772 KDKTNKILVSPVA
-785 FEGVDFLY
+785 FEGIDLSY
-793 DEARFHLIVKDPF
+793 DVARFHLIVKDPF
-806 PNLGDRQL
+806 PNIGDKQL
-814 SIRDNIDYGYIFR
+814 STRDSIDYGYIFR
-827 ERCRVLS
+827 DRCRVLS
-834 QAYGRCNRASD
+834 QAYGRCIRGPSD
-845 DHSITYLLDSRLESL
+845 YAVTYLLDSRIESL

-892 KLTKDNKRKTHDFE
+892 KLTKDNKRKTHEFE
-906 REVELHILHDIEDG
+906 REVELNILHDIEDG

>member
-1 MGDYMDLKQYIPF
+1 MDLRQYIPF
-14 EKKEFRPH
+14 EEKKFRPH
-22 QEEAINDI
+22 QEKAINDI
-30 LKSIEEGNKF
+30 LDSIEDGNRF
-40 TILNAPVGVGKA
+40 TILNAPVGSG
-52 FSLDTIVPTDNGF
+52 
-65 KKIKDIKIGD
+65 
-75 YVFNDHGQKVKV
+75 
-87 LNKSQIWYDRPC
+87 
-99 FRITFKNGFEVIAD
+99 
-113 ENHEWIC
+113 
-120 NYNVD
+120 
-125 SKQTKEFRK
+125 
-134 RSTKEM
+134 
-140 YENYRTKEKYRHY
+140 
-153 IKKPSP
+153 
-159 MQYSKKQ
+159 
-166 LPIPP
+166 
-171 YTLGIWLS
+171 
-179 DGTATCSDITVN
+179 
-191 NQDLSIWDEIENEG
+191 
-205 FHISDKYRPKGNAN
+205 
-219 TSAILNFHH
+219 
-228 LLVENN
+228 
-234 LIKNKHIPD
+234 
-243 CYLNASYKDRL
+243 
-254 SLVQGLIDGD
+254 
-264 GHVDQR
+264 
-270 GQVEF
+270 
-275 SNNNYQIVKS
+275 KS
-285 LKILLAS
+285 LL
-292 FGIETR
+292 
-298 ITSRIPKLNGKP
+298 
-310 CSRNYR
+310 
-316 LNFVATQDIPVTR
+316 
-329 LSRYK
+329 
-334 KNIRKPKRQWN
+334 
-345 TTYAIYSI
+345 
-353 EPVGLY
+353 
-359 DTVCIQVEGGIFC
+359 
-372 VGEEYIPTH
+372 
-381 NSLIGYVLAKK
+381 GYVLAKK

-439 ANGMCQSRSNF
+439 ANGMCQSHSNF

-472 SIEIDGIKR
+472 PIEIDGIKR

-555 SPSAVF
+555 SPSVVF
-561 RETDF
+561 KETDF

-591 IKTVESERTKKRM
+591 IKTVESEKTKKRM

-630 KNNKGVYY
+630 KNSKGVYY

-701 AGPMSKSSIDAT
+701 AGSMARSSIDTT

-734 ISTYTYSIANKLQK
+734 INTYTYSIANRLQK
-748 ALRSDNRFM
+748 ALGSDSRFM

-785 FEGVDFLY
+785 FEGIDLLY
-793 DEARFHLIVKDPF
+793 DAARFHLIVKDPF
-806 PNLGDRQL
+806 PNIGDKQL
-814 SIRDNIDYGYIFR
+814 STRDSIDYGYIFR
-827 ERCRVLS
+827 DRCRILS
-834 QAYGRCNRASD
+834 QAYGRCIRAPSD
-845 DHSITYLLDSRLESL
+845 YAVTYLLDSRIESL

-882 TLVLTDDAYS
+882 TLILADDAYS
-892 KLTKDNKRKTHDFE
+892 RLTKDNKRKTHDFE
-906 REVELHILHDIEDG
+906 REVELNILHDIEDG
-920 YDSLEKLHIAYKQF
+920 YNSLEKLHTAYKQF

-955 KYK
+955 KYKE

>member
-1 MGDYMDLKQYIPF
+1 MDLRQYIPF
-14 EKKEFRPH
+14 EEKKFRPH
-22 QEEAINDI
+22 QEKAINDI
-30 LKSIEEGNKF
+30 LDSIEDGNRF
-40 TILNAPVGVGKA
+40 TILNAPVGSG
-52 FSLDTIVPTDNGF
+52 
-65 KKIKDIKIGD
+65 
-75 YVFNDHGQKVKV
+75 
-87 LNKSQIWYDRPC
+87 
-99 FRITFKNGFEVIAD
+99 
-113 ENHEWIC
+113 
-120 NYNVD
+120 
-125 SKQTKEFRK
+125 
-134 RSTKEM
+134 
-140 YENYRTKEKYRHY
+140 
-153 IKKPSP
+153 
-159 MQYSKKQ
+159 
-166 LPIPP
+166 
-171 YTLGIWLS
+171 
-179 DGTATCSDITVN
+179 
-191 NQDLSIWDEIENEG
+191 
-205 FHISDKYRPKGNAN
+205 
-219 TSAILNFHH
+219 
-228 LLVENN
+228 
-234 LIKNKHIPD
+234 
-243 CYLNASYKDRL
+243 
-254 SLVQGLIDGD
+254 
-264 GHVDQR
+264 
-270 GQVEF
+270 
-275 SNNNYQIVKS
+275 KS
-285 LKILLAS
+285 LL
-292 FGIETR
+292 
-298 ITSRIPKLNGKP
+298 
-310 CSRNYR
+310 
-316 LNFVATQDIPVTR
+316 
-329 LSRYK
+329 
-334 KNIRKPKRQWN
+334 
-345 TTYAIYSI
+345 
-353 EPVGLY
+353 
-359 DTVCIQVEGGIFC
+359 
-372 VGEEYIPTH
+372 
-381 NSLIGYVLAKK
+381 GYVLAKK

-439 ANGMCQSRSNF
+439 ANGMCQSHSNF

-472 SIEIDGIKR
+472 PIEINGIKR

-555 SPSAVF
+555 SPSVVF
-561 RETDF
+561 KETDF

-591 IKTVESERTKKRM
+591 IKTVESEKTKKRM

-612 TLHTLLEDNPAN
+612 TLHTLLEDSPAN

-630 KNNKGVYY
+630 QNSKGVYY

-685 IPSVIPS
+685 IPSIIPS
-692 CNRPIVKMY
+692 RNRPIVKMY
-701 AGPMSKSSIDAT
+701 AGSMARSSIDST

-722 MLAEKHKNEKGL
+722 MLAEKHKDEKGL
-734 ISTYTYSIANKLQK
+734 INTYTYSIANRLQK
-748 ALRSDNRFM
+748 ALGSDSRFM

-785 FEGVDFLY
+785 FEGIDLLY
-793 DEARFHLIVKDPF
+793 DAARFHLIVKDPF
-806 PNLGDRQL
+806 PNIGDKQL
-814 SIRDNIDYGYIFR
+814 STRDSIDYGYIFR
-827 ERCRVLS
+827 DRCRILS
-834 QAYGRCNRASD
+834 QAYGRCIRAPSD
-845 DHSITYLLDSRLESL
+845 YAVTYLLDSRIESL

-892 KLTKDNKRKTHDFE
+892 KLTKDNKRKTHEFE
-906 REVELHILHDIEDG
+906 REVELNILHDIEDG

>member
-1 MGDYMDLKQYIPF
+1 MDLKQYIPF
-14 EKKEFRPH
+14 EKKEFRQH
-22 QEEAINDI
+22 QEKAICDI
-30 LKSIEEGNKF
+30 IDSIEDGNRF
-40 TILNAPVGVGKA
+40 TILNAPVGSG
-52 FSLDTIVPTDNGF
+52 
-65 KKIKDIKIGD
+65 
-75 YVFNDHGQKVKV
+75 
-87 LNKSQIWYDRPC
+87 
-99 FRITFKNGFEVIAD
+99 
-113 ENHEWIC
+113 
-120 NYNVD
+120 
-125 SKQTKEFRK
+125 
-134 RSTKEM
+134 
-140 YENYRTKEKYRHY
+140 
-153 IKKPSP
+153 
-159 MQYSKKQ
+159 
-166 LPIPP
+166 
-171 YTLGIWLS
+171 
-179 DGTATCSDITVN
+179 
-191 NQDLSIWDEIENEG
+191 
-205 FHISDKYRPKGNAN
+205 
-219 TSAILNFHH
+219 
-228 LLVENN
+228 
-234 LIKNKHIPD
+234 
-243 CYLNASYKDRL
+243 
-254 SLVQGLIDGD
+254 
-264 GHVDQR
+264 
-270 GQVEF
+270 
-275 SNNNYQIVKS
+275 KS
-285 LKILLAS
+285 LL
-292 FGIETR
+292 GY
-298 ITSRIPKLNGKP
+298 IT
-310 CSRNYR
+310 
-316 LNFVATQDIPVTR
+316 
-329 LSRYK
+329 
-334 KNIRKPKRQWN
+334 
-345 TTYAIYSI
+345 
-353 EPVGLY
+353 
-359 DTVCIQVEGGIFC
+359 
-372 VGEEYIPTH
+372 
-381 NSLIGYVLAKK
+381 AKYFENK
-392 LEEDGLH
+392 GHHH

-450 HCESKPILKE
+450 HCESKPILKD

-561 RETDF
+561 KETDF
-566 MFKESV
+566 MLKESV

-591 IKTVESERTKKRM
+591 IKTVENEKTKKRM

-630 KNNKGVYY
+630 QSSKGVYY
-638 TFKPIMV
+638 TFKPIMI

-685 IPSVIPS
+685 IPSIIPS
-692 CNRPIVKMY
+692 HNRPIVKMY
-701 AGPMSKSSIDAT
+701 AGSMARSSIDST
-713 MPNMIATIK
+713 MPNMIAKIK
-722 MLAEKHKNEKGL
+722 MLAENHKNEKGL
-734 ISTYTYSIANKLQK
+734 INTYTYSIANRLQK
-748 ALRSDNRFM
+748 ALGSDSRFM

-785 FEGVDFLY
+785 FEGIDLSY
-793 DEARFHLIVKDPF
+793 DAARFHLIVKDPF
-806 PNLGDRQL
+806 PNIGDKQL
-814 SIRDNIDYGYIFR
+814 STRDSIDYGYIFR
-827 ERCRVLS
+827 DRCRILS
-834 QAYGRCNRASD
+834 QAYVRCVRGPSD
-845 DHSITYLLDSRLESL
+845 YAVTYLLDSRIESL

>member
-1 MGDYMDLKQYIPF
+1 MDLKQYIPF
-14 EKKEFRPH
+14 EKKGFRPH

-65 KKIKDIKIGD
+65 KEIKDIKIGD
-75 YVFNDHGQKVKV
+75 YVFNDQGQKVKV

-120 NYNVD
+120 NYNID
-125 SKQTKEFRK
+125 SRQTKEFRK
-134 RSTKEM
+134 RSTKKM
-140 YENYRTKEKYRHY
+140 YENYRTREKYRHY

-191 NQDLSIWDEIENEG
+191 NQDLIIWDEIENEG
-205 FHISDKYRPKGNAN
+205 FHISDKYRSKGNAN

-228 LLVENN
+228 LLRENN

-254 SLVQGLIDGD
+254 SLIQGLIDGD
-264 GHVDQR
+264 GYVDQR

-298 ITSRIPKLNGKP
+298 IASRIPKLNGKP

-316 LNFVATQDIPVTR
+316 LTFGATQDIQVTR
-329 LSRYK
+329 LPRYK
-334 KNIRKPKRQWN
+334 KNIRRPKRQWN
-345 TTYAIYSI
+345 TTYSIYSI
-353 EPVGLY
+353 EPAGLY

-392 LEEDGLH
+392 LEEDDLH

-439 ANGMCQSRSNF
+439 ANGMCQSHSNF

-460 DWIFDGAPLPCD
+460 DWIFDGAPLPWD
-472 SIEIDGIKR
+472 PIEINGVKR

-566 MFKESV
+566 MLKESV

-591 IKTVESERTKKRM
+591 IKTVESEKTKKRM

-630 KNNKGVYY
+630 QNSKGVYY

-701 AGPMSKSSIDAT
+701 AGSMARSSIDAT

-722 MLAEKHKNEKGL
+722 MLAEKHKNEKGVL
-734 ISTYTYSIANKLQK
+734 HTYSYGVSKKMQEYLGHDDRY
-748 ALRSDNRFM
+748 L
-757 FHDQNN
+757 FHNSEN
-763 KEKVFERFK
+763 KEKVLNDFK
-772 KNKTNKILVSPVA
+772 ADKTNKILVSPVVY
-785 FEGVDFLY
+785 EGVDFLY
-793 DEARFHLIVKDPF
+793 DEARFQCVCKDPF
-806 PNLGDRQL
+806 PNIGDKQL
-814 SIRDNIDYGYIFR
+814 STRDSIDYGYIFR
-827 ERCRVLS
+827 DRCRVLS
-834 QAYGRCNRASD
+834 QAYGRCIRGPSD
-845 DHSITYLLDSRLESL
+845 YAVTYLLDSRIESL

-882 TLVLTDDAYS
+882 TLTLADDAYS
-892 KLTKDNKRKTHDFE
+892 RLTKDNKRKTHDFE
-906 REVELHILHDIEDG
+906 REVELNILHDIEDG
-920 YDSLEKLHIAYKQF
+920 YNSLEKLHTAYKQF

-955 KYK
+955 KYKE

>member
-1 MGDYMDLKQYIPF
+1 MDLRQYIPF
-14 EKKEFRPH
+14 EKKKFRPH
-22 QEEAINDI
+22 QEKAINYI
-30 LKSIEEGNKF
+30 LDSIEDGNRF
-40 TILNAPVGVGKA
+40 TILNAPVGSG
-52 FSLDTIVPTDNGF
+52 
-65 KKIKDIKIGD
+65 
-75 YVFNDHGQKVKV
+75 
-87 LNKSQIWYDRPC
+87 
-99 FRITFKNGFEVIAD
+99 
-113 ENHEWIC
+113 
-120 NYNVD
+120 
-125 SKQTKEFRK
+125 
-134 RSTKEM
+134 
-140 YENYRTKEKYRHY
+140 
-153 IKKPSP
+153 
-159 MQYSKKQ
+159 
-166 LPIPP
+166 
-171 YTLGIWLS
+171 
-179 DGTATCSDITVN
+179 
-191 NQDLSIWDEIENEG
+191 
-205 FHISDKYRPKGNAN
+205 
-219 TSAILNFHH
+219 
-228 LLVENN
+228 
-234 LIKNKHIPD
+234 
-243 CYLNASYKDRL
+243 
-254 SLVQGLIDGD
+254 
-264 GHVDQR
+264 
-270 GQVEF
+270 
-275 SNNNYQIVKS
+275 KS
-285 LKILLAS
+285 LL
-292 FGIETR
+292 
-298 ITSRIPKLNGKP
+298 
-310 CSRNYR
+310 
-316 LNFVATQDIPVTR
+316 
-329 LSRYK
+329 
-334 KNIRKPKRQWN
+334 
-345 TTYAIYSI
+345 
-353 EPVGLY
+353 
-359 DTVCIQVEGGIFC
+359 
-372 VGEEYIPTH
+372 
-381 NSLIGYVLAKK
+381 GYVLAKK
-392 LEEDGLH
+392 FEEDGLH

-439 ANGMCQSRSNF
+439 ANGMCQSHSNF

-460 DWIFDGAPLPCD
+460 DWIFDGAPLPWD
-472 SIEIDGIKR
+472 PIEIDGIKR

-487 FDEMFTKN
+487 FDEMFTKD

-555 SPSAVF
+555 SPSVVF
-561 RETDF
+561 KETDF

-591 IKTVESERTKKRM
+591 IKTVESEKTKKRM

-624 WVFIKD
+624 WVFTKD
-630 KNNKGVYY
+630 KNSKGVYY
-638 TFKPIMV
+638 TFKPIMI

-692 CNRPIVKMY
+692 CNRPIIKMY
-701 AGPMSKSSIDAT
+701 AGSMARSSIDAT

-734 ISTYTYSIANKLQK
+734 INTYTYSIANRLQK
-748 ALRSDNRFM
+748 ALGSDSRFM
-757 FHDQNN
+757 FHNQNN

-785 FEGVDFLY
+785 FEGIDLPY
-793 DEARFHLIVKDPF
+793 DVARFHLIVKDPF
-806 PNLGDRQL
+806 PNIGDKQL
-814 SIRDNIDYGYIFR
+814 STRDSIDYGYIFR
-827 ERCRVLS
+827 DRCRVLS
-834 QAYGRCNRASD
+834 QAYGRCIRAPSD
-845 DHSITYLLDSRLESL
+845 YAVTYLLDSRIESL

-882 TLVLTDDAYS
+882 TLILADNAYS
-892 KLTKDNKRKTHDFE
+892 RLTKDNKRKTHDFE
-906 REVELHILHDIEDG
+906 REVELNILHDIEDG
-920 YDSLEKLHIAYKQF
+920 YNSLEKLHTAYKQF

-955 KYK
+955 KYKE

>member
-1 MGDYMDLKQYIPF
+1 MDLRQYIPF
-14 EKKEFRPH
+14 EEKKFRPH
-22 QEEAINDI
+22 QEKAINDI
-30 LKSIEEGNKF
+30 LDSIEDGNRF
-40 TILNAPVGVGKA
+40 TILNAPVGSG
-52 FSLDTIVPTDNGF
+52 
-65 KKIKDIKIGD
+65 
-75 YVFNDHGQKVKV
+75 
-87 LNKSQIWYDRPC
+87 
-99 FRITFKNGFEVIAD
+99 
-113 ENHEWIC
+113 
-120 NYNVD
+120 
-125 SKQTKEFRK
+125 
-134 RSTKEM
+134 
-140 YENYRTKEKYRHY
+140 
-153 IKKPSP
+153 
-159 MQYSKKQ
+159 
-166 LPIPP
+166 
-171 YTLGIWLS
+171 
-179 DGTATCSDITVN
+179 
-191 NQDLSIWDEIENEG
+191 
-205 FHISDKYRPKGNAN
+205 
-219 TSAILNFHH
+219 
-228 LLVENN
+228 
-234 LIKNKHIPD
+234 
-243 CYLNASYKDRL
+243 
-254 SLVQGLIDGD
+254 
-264 GHVDQR
+264 
-270 GQVEF
+270 
-275 SNNNYQIVKS
+275 KS
-285 LKILLAS
+285 LL
-292 FGIETR
+292 
-298 ITSRIPKLNGKP
+298 
-310 CSRNYR
+310 
-316 LNFVATQDIPVTR
+316 
-329 LSRYK
+329 
-334 KNIRKPKRQWN
+334 
-345 TTYAIYSI
+345 
-353 EPVGLY
+353 
-359 DTVCIQVEGGIFC
+359 
-372 VGEEYIPTH
+372 
-381 NSLIGYVLAKK
+381 GYVLAKK

-439 ANGMCQSRSNF
+439 ANGMCQSHSNF

-472 SIEIDGIKR
+472 PIEIDGIKR

-591 IKTVESERTKKRM
+591 IKTVESEKTKKRM

-630 KNNKGVYY
+630 QNGKGVYY

-701 AGPMSKSSIDAT
+701 AGSMARSSIDAT
-713 MPNMIATIK
+713 MPNMIAKIK
-722 MLAEKHKNEKGL
+722 MLAEKHKDEKGL
-734 ISTYTYSIANKLQK
+734 INTYTYSIANRLRK
-748 ALRSDNRFM
+748 ALGSDNRFM

-785 FEGVDFLY
+785 FEGIDFPY
-793 DEARFHLIVKDPF
+793 DLARFHLIVKDPF
-806 PNLGDRQL
+806 PNLGDKQL
-814 SIRDNIDYGYIFR
+814 STRDSIDYGYIFR
-827 ERCRVLS
+827 DRCRVLS
-834 QAYGRCNRASD
+834 QAYGRCIRGPSD
-845 DHSITYLLDSRLESL
+845 YAVTYLLDSRIESL

-882 TLVLTDDAYS
+882 TLILADDAYS
-892 KLTKDNKRKTHDFE
+892 RLTKDNKRKTHDFE
-906 REVELHILHDIEDG
+906 REVELNILHDIEDG
-920 YDSLEKLHIAYKQF
+920 YNSLEKLHTAYKQF
-934 PSDSYKYI
+934 PSDAYKYI
-942 IPGVNRLL
+942 IPAVERLL

-955 KYK
+955 RYA